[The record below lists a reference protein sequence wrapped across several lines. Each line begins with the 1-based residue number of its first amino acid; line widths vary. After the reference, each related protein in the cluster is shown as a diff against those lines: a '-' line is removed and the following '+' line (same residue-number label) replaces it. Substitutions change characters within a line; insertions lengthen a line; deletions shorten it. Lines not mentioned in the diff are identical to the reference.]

1 MEAWISLREFAR
13 QRGVTLAAVQK
24 AIASGRVTAVRRD
37 ANERISGIELHRAT
51 AQWNAMTD
59 PAQSARSTQSLEL
72 SLAASSSMPTAGAAA
87 APGASQ
93 PAAAPSEAQPA
104 PSESPA
110 MAAPDVAD
118 RDPHGYH
125 AHRAER
131 EKFEAKKAELAYLEA
146 IGALVSADEV
156 RTLGARRY
164 RAARDAILAVPDQ
177 EAAILAVERD
187 PVVIRERLMVALR
200 KALHGLADEARTE
213 AAGGTAER
221 MAA

>member
-1 MEAWISLREFAR
+1 M
-13 QRGVTLAAVQK
+13 
-24 AIASGRVTAVRRD
+24 
-37 ANERISGIELHRAT
+37 
-51 AQWNAMTD
+51 
-59 PAQSARSTQSLEL
+59 L
-72 SLAASSSMPTAGAAA
+72 SLALKT
-87 APGASQ
+87 
-93 PAAAPSEAQPA
+93 PA
-104 PSESPA
+104 
-110 MAAPDVAD
+110 DDIAD
-118 RDPHGYH
+118 
-125 AHRAER
+125 AER
-131 EKFEAKKAELAYLEA
+131 GMSELWARRTLAYLEA